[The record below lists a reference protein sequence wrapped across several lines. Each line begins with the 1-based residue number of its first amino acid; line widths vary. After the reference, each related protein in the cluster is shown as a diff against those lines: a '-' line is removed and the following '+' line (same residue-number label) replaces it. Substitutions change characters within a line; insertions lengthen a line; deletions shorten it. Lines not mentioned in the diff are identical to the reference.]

1 MNPAVV
7 LAISVLC
14 LLAGLA
20 VGWLIASARASTES
34 GRHAASLA
42 AAEAQVSLLR
52 QQGADARTLDHTLAP
67 VSTSLRSL
75 TEQVERAERARITSQ
90 AELRQQVASLGQAGE
105 YLTRETS
112 RLVSAL
118 RRSEVR
124 GKWGELQLR
133 TLVESAGLLE
143 GVHFVEQDSVRTDS
157 GLLRP
162 DMVVKLGGD
171 RVVLI
176 DSKTPLDAFLDAEL
190 ADDDQGRDDAL
201 RRHAAAVGTHVD
213 QLASKEY
220 WRHFEGSAEMVVL
233 FLPAESLL
241 SAALSRDPGLLD
253 RAFAKKIVLATPTT
267 LGALLRTVALA
278 WRHQQLAE
286 NAKQVQHLGS
296 ELHGRLVTLTEHVS
310 RLGQSLDTTV
320 RRYNDTVGS
329 LESRVL
335 VTARRMS
342 DLGVAETT
350 PDTPQS
356 VTTLPR
362 VTGTLGE

>member
-1 MNPAVV
+1 MNPALV
-7 LAISVLC
+7 LAIALSCALIGMV
-14 LLAGLA
+14 
-20 VGWLIASARASTES
+20 VGWVIATSRAATE
-34 GRHAASLA
+34 RANQTAALA

-52 QQGADARTLDHTLAP
+52 QQASDARTLDHTLAP
-67 VSTSLRSL
+67 VATSLRSL
-75 TEQVERAERARITSQ
+75 TEQVERAERARIASQ
-90 AELRQQVASLGQAGE
+90 AELRQQVGNLGQAGE

-143 GVHFVEQDSVRTDS
+143 GVHFVEQDSVRTDN

-171 RVVLI
+171 RVALI

-190 ADDDQGRDDAL
+190 AEDDTARDEAL
-201 RRHAAAVGTHVD
+201 KRHAAAVSTHVD

-220 WRHFEGSAEMVVL
+220 WRHYEGSAEMVVL

-286 NAKQVQHLGS
+286 NAKQVQRLGT
-296 ELHGRLVTLTEHVS
+296 ELHARLVTLTEHVS

-342 DLGVAETT
+342 DLGVAEAT
-350 PDTPQS
+350 PDTPQA

-362 VTGTLGE
+362 LTGTVEG